1 MGAWSNGSRIVREL
15 LESAGRL
22 AAWSEDGSPEA
33 RLRAALAAYAIRL
46 QVGPVDLAAHVDESL
61 ALSVTIAGSGSCT
74 PEVER
79 ALRAA
84 LRDHPSPVA
93 RLVDLEWDRVIGR
106 PSMGRR
112 ASSTATLAPSE
123 SIARVARRKP
133 ARRRGRVE
141 SRAVG
146 AR

>member
-1 MGAWSNGSRIVREL
+1 VKFMGAWSNGSRIVREL

-33 RLRAALAAYAIRL
+33 RLRAALTAYAIRL
-46 QVGPVDLAAHVDESL
+46 QVGPVDLSAHVDESL
-61 ALSVTIAGSGSCT
+61 ALNVTIVGAGSCT

-106 PSMGRR
+106 R
-112 ASSTATLAPSE
+112 ASSAATLPPSE

>member
-22 AAWSEDGSPEA
+22 AAWSEDGSPDA

-46 QVGPVDLAAHVDESL
+46 QVGPVDLSAHVDESL
-61 ALSVTIAGSGSCT
+61 ALSVTIVGAGSCT

-93 RLVDLEWDRVIGR
+93 RLVDLAWDRV
-106 PSMGRR
+106 MGRR
-112 ASSTATLAPSE
+112 ASSTGTLHPSD

-133 ARRRGRVE
+133 ARRRGRLE
-141 SRAVG
+141 SRALG